1 MPARRSFHLLTIL
14 GIPVEINYTWFIVFG
29 LVIWTLARGYFPM
42 VTPGLTAVHYWTMG
56 FIAALLLFISLLL
69 HELSH
74 SYVAKL
80 NNLPIKGISLFI
92 FGGVAHMEKEPADP
106 GVEFKMAVAGPA
118 LSFFL
123 ALLFLLITNLLKNI
137 GSSPEIVAVTNY
149 LFIVNLVIGIF
160 NLIPG
165 FPLDGGRV
173 FRAGL
178 WTITNDLKRA
188 TLIASTFGKGFA
200 YILMALG
207 FVYLFMGYILNG
219 VWFIFIGLFLQDA
232 AEMSYQQLVMRKALT
247 GVKIRSIMARSVITV
262 PSSTTVSEVVDNY
275 FFKYRHTGFPV
286 ISEENLLGVIT
297 LDNVKELP
305 KEKWPMTL
313 ITQVMT
319 PIREDMIIHPEADVF
334 EALTQMARSGSG
346 RLLIVEGG
354 ELIGIVAQR
363 DIIRLFELRADLGKA

>member
-56 FIAALLLFISLLL
+56 FISALLLFISLLL

-313 ITQVMT
+313 VTQVMT